1 MEEAGVQ
8 VAWSAGMTSG
18 VQTAKFKS
26 YGQTGGLWR
35 RGLNDNKRV
44 GVERDGHWCGILCL
58 RQKQGGGDSAEEMET
73 EMDSP
78 ALEAV
83 IL

>member
-1 MEEAGVQ
+1 M
-8 VAWSAGMTSG
+8 AWSAGKTSG

-26 YGQTGGLWR
+26 YGQTGGLWCH
-35 RGLNDNKRV
+35 GLNDNKWV
-44 GVERDGHWCGILCL
+44 GVEREGCWCGILCL
-58 RQKQGGGDSAEEMET
+58 HQKQGERDSAEEMET

-78 ALEAV
+78 ELEAV